1 MGARGGPIAR
11 LLVGAQAEP
20 IERSPDHFT
29 HDADADGTF
38 SDRDPRVRRSRG
50 ARSRCSKETIELP
63 SKRRSYSLTKLAS
76 GFRSSPKAPP
86 FGVPTICCRSTFG
99 STIAAGSTWSNA
111 FTVSATR
118 SDWRPVER
126 STLSAMRCSK
136 WAHATAWSTSAYAI
150 EIGAAIK
157 GLAVWQRL
165 LQEVEKRQSAE
176 RLYERMASLGR
187 LTAGI
192 AHGMNT
198 PVAAVRAALQHLSS
212 LVEEYRSGVGDAA
225 LTPADHQEVA
235 REMAVS
241 IKAANSASTR
251 VAEFLRSIR
260 LQTRE
265 GAPVEA
271 SLFDAVTVVRD
282 TLLLLDHAIRVGEC
296 VVEVTSSGDRIE
308 LLGIRRGS
316 VRSCRIW

>member
-1 MGARGGPIAR
+1 VFEMGPRDG
-11 LLVGAQAEP
+11 LVYQCL
-20 IERSPDHFT
+20 
-29 HDADADGTF
+29 
-38 SDRDPRVRRSRG
+38 RDQ
-50 ARSRCSKETIELP
+50 
-63 SKRRSYSLTKLAS
+63 
-76 GFRSSPKAPP
+76 
-86 FGVPTICCRSTFG
+86 
-99 STIAAGSTWSNA
+99 
-111 FTVSATR
+111 
-118 SDWRPVER
+118 
-126 STLSAMRCSK
+126 
-136 WAHATAWSTSAYAI
+136 
-150 EIGAAIK
+150 IGAAIK

-212 LVEEYRSGVGDAA
+212 LVEEDRSGVGDAAA

-235 REMAVS
+235 REMTVS
-241 IKAANSASTR
+241 IKAASSASTR

-282 TLLLLDHAIRVGEC
+282 TLLLLD
-296 VVEVTSSGDRIE
+296 
-308 LLGIRRGS
+308 
-316 VRSCRIW
+316 